1 MHGCCIFSSN
11 ITSKSFELWSQL
23 FRPIICRNEVNFRDI
38 QQNQP
43 NWELTKQKI
52 QISFFLKSLKVK
64 TCQSSDKDNS
74 LNSTPTI
81 EQKRQIESTDKMI
94 SHPTATTWGSE
105 RVTCKD
111 KILSATHVL
120 KIAVNRNNLYN
131 CVHIIYTYYR
141 FWKMRDIIFYRFF
154 VF

>member
-1 MHGCCIFSSN
+1 MVVAFFPLTLPQNHLNYEASCLDLSYVETRLILVIFN
-11 ITSKSFELWSQL
+11 K
-23 FRPIICRNEVNFRDI
+23 
-38 QQNQP
+38 NQP

-131 CVHIIYTYYR
+131 YVHIIYTYYR